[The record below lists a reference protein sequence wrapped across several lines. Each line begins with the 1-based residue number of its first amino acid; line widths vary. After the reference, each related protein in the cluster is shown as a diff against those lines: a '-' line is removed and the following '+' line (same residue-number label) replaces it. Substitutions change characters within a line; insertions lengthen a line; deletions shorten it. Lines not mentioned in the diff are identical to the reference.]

1 MLQGLTGW
9 HFILLLVIP
18 LIVLFIAAV
27 VSIASSRTA
36 SGTEKAVWVLITLLF
51 PLVGPILWFVIGR
64 RSSQAPGTP
73 PPAETR

>member
-27 VSIASSRTA
+27 VSIAASKTA
-36 SGTEKAVWVLITLLF
+36 SGIEKAIWVLVTLLF
-51 PLVGPILWFVIGR
+51 PVVGPILWFAIGR
-64 RSSQAPGTP
+64 RSSQAAGTSP
-73 PPAETR
+73 PTG